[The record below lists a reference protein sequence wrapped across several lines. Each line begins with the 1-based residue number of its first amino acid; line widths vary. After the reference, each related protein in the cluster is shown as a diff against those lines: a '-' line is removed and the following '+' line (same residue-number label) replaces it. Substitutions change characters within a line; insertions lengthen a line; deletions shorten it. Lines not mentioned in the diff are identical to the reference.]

1 MKIISRND
9 VTRRM
14 QISNNPS
21 FRSTPHSTIRS
32 AKKKEKN
39 KNPLLE
45 KQLFRRKFR
54 VSTEAMTVQSREGS
68 GCQYTGITEN

>member
-1 MKIISRND
+1 M
-9 VTRRM
+9 TRKM
-14 QISNNPS
+14 QISNNPL
-21 FRSTPHSTIRS
+21 RSTPYSTIRS
-32 AKKKEKN
+32 VKKKEKN
-39 KNPLLE
+39 KNPFLE